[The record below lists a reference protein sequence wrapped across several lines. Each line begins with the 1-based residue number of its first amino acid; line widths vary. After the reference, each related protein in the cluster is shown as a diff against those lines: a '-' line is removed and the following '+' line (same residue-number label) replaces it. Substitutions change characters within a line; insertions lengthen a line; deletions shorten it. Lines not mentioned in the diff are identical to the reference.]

1 MKFTLSWLKTH
12 LDTQADLA
20 TITDKL
26 TALGLEV
33 DSVEDRAKGL
43 DGFTVGYVKSAV
55 KHPDADKLRLCIV
68 ETKFGDVQVVCGA
81 PNARTG
87 MKGVFAPA
95 GSVIPGTGVELK
107 KGVIRGVESNGML
120 CSMRE
125 MGLGQD
131 HDGIIDL
138 PEDAEI
144 GTPFAAVLGLDDP
157 LIEIGLTPDRAD
169 CTGVRG
175 IARDLAAA
183 GLGTLKPLAYA
194 PVEGTLGASPI
205 GIALHF
211 APGTESACPH
221 FVGRYF
227 TGLKNG
233 PSPAWLQ
240 ERLRSIGLRP
250 ISALVDITNFITF
263 DLGRPAHVF
272 DAAKLQG
279 PLTLRLSQ
287 AGESLLALDG
297 KTYVFDDQMTLVTDQ
312 NGPLSVGGIIGG
324 EATGVSEHTTEA
336 FLEIA
341 YFDPVRIA
349 LTGRK
354 LGVISDARYRLE
366 RGVDPEFLHQGA
378 EIASRLIL
386 DICGGEAS
394 YLAEAGHAPD
404 TKRTYTLRPS
414 RCLTL
419 GGLDVPADR
428 QEKILTDLGF
438 VVSTGTDGL
447 MQVTPPS
454 WRGDVQGEPDLVEE
468 VLRVVGFDHV
478 PATPL
483 KTTAPLSGP
492 AVEPRQRRAV
502 ITKRLLAGRGML
514 EAVTWSFM
522 KTAHAELFRAIPESL
537 KLLNPISADL
547 DAMRPTPLG
556 NLISAAAR
564 NADRGYADVALFE
577 VGPQFETASPEG
589 QKTVAAGIRAGVAVP
604 RNWAGPSR
612 SVDAFDAKADVLAVL
627 ETIGAPVDKAQ
638 LTLDAPAYY
647 HPGRSAV
654 LRLGPTILAQF
665 GEIHPS
671 VLKGLDAKGPLVA
684 FEIFLDTIPLP
695 RTRTLTRP
703 LLKPAA
709 FQPLTRDFAFLV
721 DAAVATEKLTRA
733 ARAADKA
740 LIIDAQVFDIY
751 VGKGVEDGKK
761 SVALSITLQPAQAA
775 LTEQQIQAIADKVVA
790 NVSKQTG
797 GVLRG

>member
-12 LDTQADLA
+12 LDTQADL
-20 TITDKL
+20 TTLTDKL

-33 DSVEDRAKGL
+33 DGVEDRAKGL
-43 DGFTVGYVKSAV
+43 EAFTVGYVKSAT

-138 PEDAEI
+138 PADAPV
-144 GTPFAAVLGLDDP
+144 GAPFAQILGLDDP

-183 GLGTLKPLAYA
+183 GLGTLRPLPYA

-205 GIALHF
+205 GLDFDF

-227 TGLKNG
+227 SGIKNG
-233 PSPAWLQ
+233 PSPQWLQ
-240 ERLRSIGLRP
+240 DRLLSIGLRP
-250 ISALVDITNFITF
+250 ISVLVDITNFLTF

-272 DAAKLQG
+272 DADKLSG
-279 PLTLRLSQ
+279 TVHVRLAR
-287 AGESLLALDG
+287 AGETLLALDG
-297 KTYVFDDQMTLVTDQ
+297 REYTLDTEMTVVADDS
-312 NGPLSVGGIIGG
+312 GPVGIGGIMGG
-324 EATGVSEHTTEA
+324 EATGVSENTTA
-336 FLEIA
+336 VFLEIA
-341 YFDPVRIA
+341 YFDAVRTA

-354 LGVISDARYRLE
+354 LGILSDARYRFE
-366 RGVDPEFLHQGA
+366 RGADPEFLHAGA
-378 EIASRLIL
+378 DIASRLIL
-386 DICGGEAS
+386 DLCGGEAS
-394 YLAEAGHAPD
+394 YMVEIGATPQTH
-404 TKRTYTLRPS
+404 RTYALRPS

-419 GGLDVPADR
+419 GGLDVPVAR
-428 QEKILTDLGF
+428 QIDILTALGF
-438 VVSTGTDGL
+438 GVTTADDGVLQVS
-447 MQVTPPS
+447 PPS

-468 VLRVVGFDHV
+468 VLRVIGFDSV

-483 KTTAPLSGP
+483 KTTAALSGP
-492 AVEPRQRRAV
+492 AVDTRQRRAV
-502 ITKRLLAGRGML
+502 IGKRLLAGRGML

-522 KTAHAELFRAIPESL
+522 KADHAALFRAVPEGL
-537 KLLNPISADL
+537 RLLNPISADL
-547 DAMRPTPLG
+547 DVMRPTPLG
-556 NLISAAAR
+556 NLIGAAGR
-564 NADRGYADVALFE
+564 NADRGFADVALFE
-577 VGPQFETASPEG
+577 VGPQFETAQPEG
-589 QKTVAAGIRAGVAVP
+589 QKTVAAGIRAGLAVG
-604 RNWAGPSR
+604 RGWALPAR
-612 SVDAFDAKADVLAVL
+612 AVDAFDAKADVLALL
-627 ETIGAPVDKAQ
+627 EAIGAPVDKAQ
-638 LTLDAPAYY
+638 TTLDAPGYY

-654 LRLGPTILAQF
+654 LRLGATVLAQF
-665 GEIHPS
+665 GEIHPA
-671 VLKGLDAKGPLVA
+671 VLKGLDAKGPMVA
-684 FEIFLDTIPLP
+684 FEVFLDAIPLP
-695 RTRTLTRP
+695 RSRTLTRP

-709 FQPLTRDFAFLV
+709 FQPLNRDFAFIV
-721 DAAVATEKLTRA
+721 DADVAAEKLVRA

-740 LIIDAQVFDIY
+740 LIVDAQVFDIY
-751 VGKGVEDGKK
+751 VGKGVDDGKK
-761 SVALSITLQPAQAA
+761 SVALTITLQPTQAA
-775 LTEQQIQAIADKVVA
+775 LTDAQLQTVTDKVVA
-790 NVSKQTG
+790 NVAKQAG